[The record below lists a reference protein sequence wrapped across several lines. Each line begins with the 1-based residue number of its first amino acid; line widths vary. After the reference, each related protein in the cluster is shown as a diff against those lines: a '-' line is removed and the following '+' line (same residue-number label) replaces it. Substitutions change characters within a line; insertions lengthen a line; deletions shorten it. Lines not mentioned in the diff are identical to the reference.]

1 MWGAIIAGGVKGFLA
16 GQNRD
21 ARNRAENERRRQE
34 YKRALEIRKRKWQ
47 QSRDIYGAKKNA
59 YNIKLNE
66 IDLAANRGYEKTRDA
81 LNNKRAKALA
91 ANEADFIKYAQ
102 KTLGKVAAAGMTG
115 QSAGRIAGR
124 IEAIQQFKQAQRL
137 NSLIK
142 SGEAGQAA
150 NEAIYRK
157 AKASQRQAYANV
169 AFTPIPSL
177 APNPPQMLSES
188 GGGLRGLLQ
197 GGLISAISNWG
208 SNSLDIGNIGGGT
221 KYDGGLGGTDFG
233 GFDSGNI
240 FNMPSDYDPL
250 AGFDL

>member
-1 MWGAIIAGGVKGFLA
+1 MWGAILAGGLKGYFA
-16 GQNRD
+16 GQDRD
-21 ARNRAENERRRQE
+21 KRNRAENERRRQE

-47 QSRDIYGAKKNA
+47 QSRDVYGAKKNA
-59 YNIKLNE
+59 YNIELNE
-66 IDLAANRGYEKTRDA
+66 IDLAANRGYEKTRAA

-91 ANEADFIKYAQ
+91 ANEDDFIKYAQ
-102 KTLGKVAAAGMTG
+102 KTLGKVAASGMTG

-157 AKASQRQAYANV
+157 AKASQRQAYAKV

-188 GGGLRGLLQ
+188 GGGLRGLLM
-197 GGLISAISNWG
+197 GGLTSAISNWG
-208 SNSLDIGNIGGGT
+208 SNDLDTGAGGGEE
-221 KYDGGLGGTDFG
+221 Y
-233 GFDSGNI
+233 SV
-240 FNMPSDYDPL
+240 
-250 AGFDL
+250 

>member
-16 GQNRD
+16 GRDRD

-47 QSRDIYGAKKNA
+47 QSRDVYGAKKNA
-59 YNIKLNE
+59 YNIELNE
-66 IDLAANRGYEKTRDA
+66 IDLAANRGYEKTRAA
-81 LNNKRAKALA
+81 LLKKRAKALA

-188 GGGLRGLLQ
+188 GGGLRGLLM
-197 GGLISAISNWG
+197 GGLTSAISNWG
-208 SNSLDIGNIGGGT
+208 SNNLDTGVGGGESFG
-221 KYDGGLGGTDFG
+221 DSDLFELDF
-233 GFDSGNI
+233 D
-240 FNMPSDYDPL
+240 DPMRTI
-250 AGFDL
+250 GRGV

>member
-1 MWGAIIAGGVKGFLA
+1 MWGAVLA
-16 GQNRD
+16 GMAKGWLSGGSRDSQN
-21 ARNRAENERRRQE
+21 AGINARRRAE
-34 YKRALEIRKRKWQ
+34 YKRTLEIRKRKWQ
-47 QSRDIYGAKKNA
+47 QSRDVYGSKKNT

-66 IDLAANRGYEKTRDA
+66 IDLAANRGYEKTRAA

-177 APNPPQMLSES
+177 TPNPPQMLSES
-188 GGGLRGLLQ
+188 GGALRGALM
-197 GGLISAISNWG
+197 GGLTSAISNWG
-208 SNSLDIGNIGGGT
+208 SNNLDTGAGGGE
-221 KYDGGLGGTDFG
+221 KYSGVLEGTDFG
-233 GFDSGNI
+233 GFDSKDM
-240 FNMPSDYDPL
+240 FEMPSDYDFL
-250 AGFDL
+250 AGFR

>member
-1 MWGAIIAGGVKGFLA
+1 MWQAVLGKAAIGFIRGRKQDEA
-16 GQNRD
+16 
-21 ARNRAENERRRQE
+21 NRAENERRRQE

-47 QSRDIYGAKKNA
+47 QSRDVYGAKKNA
-59 YNIKLNE
+59 YNIELNE
-66 IDLAANRGYEKTRDA
+66 IDLAANRGYEKTRAA
-81 LNNKRAKALA
+81 LLKKRAKALA

-177 APNPPQMLSES
+177 AHNPPQMLSES
-188 GGGLRGLLQ
+188 GGALRGLLM
-197 GGLISAISNWG
+197 GGLTSAISNWG
-208 SNSLDIGNIGGGT
+208 SNSLNTGLDGGGESLDLDWNVDPIPT
-221 KYDGGLGGTDFG
+221 GADGFTDWSQAELIG
-233 GFDSGNI
+233 
-240 FNMPSDYDPL
+240 
-250 AGFDL
+250 

>member
-1 MWGAIIAGGVKGFLA
+1 MWGAILAGGIQGYFKG
-16 GQNRD
+16 RD
-21 ARNRAENERRRQE
+21 QDDINRAENERRRQE
-34 YKRALEIRKRKWQ
+34 YKRALEVRKRKWQ
-47 QSRDIYGAKKNA
+47 QSRDVYGAKKNA
-59 YNIKLNE
+59 YNIELNE
-66 IDLAANRGYEKTRDA
+66 IHLAANRGYEKTRDA

-91 ANEADFIKYAQ
+91 TNEADFIKYVQ

-157 AKASQRQAYANV
+157 AKASQRQAYAKV

-188 GGGLRGLLQ
+188 GGGLRGLLM
-197 GGLISAISNWG
+197 GGLTSAISNWG
-208 SNSLDIGNIGGGT
+208 SNNLNTGLEGKGM
-221 KYDGGLGGTDFG
+221 KYDGDLN
-233 GFDSGNI
+233 SGDI
-240 FNMPSDYDPL
+240 WNMPSDYDPL
-250 AGFDL
+250 AGFRE

>member
-1 MWGAIIAGGVKGFLA
+1 MWGAIIAGGVKGYL
-16 GQNRD
+16 GGLDQDRK
-21 ARNRAENERRRQE
+21 NRAENERRRQE

-47 QSRDIYGAKKNA
+47 QSRDVYGAKKNA

-157 AKASQRQAYANV
+157 AKASQRQAYSNV

-188 GGGLRGLLQ
+188 GGGLRGLLM
-197 GGLISAISNWG
+197 GGLTSAISNWG
-208 SNSLDIGNIGGGT
+208 SNDLDTGAGGGEE
-221 KYDGGLGGTDFG
+221 Y
-233 GFDSGNI
+233 SV
-240 FNMPSDYDPL
+240 
-250 AGFDL
+250 